1 MPLIRRGDS
10 PCIIKIQKI
19 HFSEGSR
26 AGAKSQRIAKR
37 QSSQPLIM
45 KIGHCLRIVNQA
57 VHVPASVVTKASAQ
71 RFASARTRP
80 I

>member
-1 MPLIRRGDS
+1 MPLIRRCDS
-10 PCIIKIQKI
+10 PCIIKIQKV

-26 AGAKSQRIAKR
+26 AGAKSRQIAKM
-37 QSSQPLIM
+37 QSSQPLMIN
-45 KIGHCLRIVNQA
+45 IVHCLRTVNQA

-71 RFASARTRP
+71 RFASARTRA